1 MGFFQAT
8 EPIAGYEVKSH
19 VKLFAVDAA
28 FAVTGGSN
36 LYPTELTQKSDCDV
50 AVNGAAARAID
61 DLFNE
66 MWREQTG
73 EKLETVT
80 SRSETERA
88 AAADELAPVPES
100 SELGSDSN
108 SEMDGMTDR
117 DAELS
122 DSMHQSRKSQS
133 KQSDDSKSHYHFA
146 AVQKTARKALAYEYV
161 NKFLMKK
168 LKKFQPSKKL
178 LIT

>member
-28 FAVTGGSN
+28 SRGGSN

-88 AAADELAPVPES
+88 AATRAEGRV
-100 SELGSDSN
+100 
-108 SEMDGMTDR
+108 DR
-117 DAELS
+117 
-122 DSMHQSRKSQS
+122 
-133 KQSDDSKSHYHFA
+133 
-146 AVQKTARKALAYEYV
+146 
-161 NKFLMKK
+161 
-168 LKKFQPSKKL
+168 QPRWCPPR
-178 LIT
+178 